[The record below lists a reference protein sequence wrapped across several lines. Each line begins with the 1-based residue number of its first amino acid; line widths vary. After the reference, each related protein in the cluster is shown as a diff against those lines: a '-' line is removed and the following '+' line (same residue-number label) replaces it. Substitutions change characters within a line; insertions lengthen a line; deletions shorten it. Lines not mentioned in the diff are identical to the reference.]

1 MWFYFDD
8 HTGIPAASLGI
19 TERGVVGYPGGEKS
33 TAVARFVQCGRLL
46 CDNSVC
52 GVFELKKKQD
62 FIDTSSPRFVTHKT
76 MNGKST
82 NGTLGGMACIEGLPP
97 LPKSLS
103 GLLNSSGGSWREMER
118 MYVKKTMIQDDLSRG
133 RNNAD
138 NLLANKPANLDAAL
152 ALLRKEMVTFSVFSF
167 ICRQESG
174 PFTTAGLIL
183 AIYIHN
189 HSTKIPKETAE
200 VFFFRLLD
208 KRVCILAEKL
218 RLFENNSLLIDSAY
232 KINPFCII

>member
-1 MWFYFDD
+1 
-8 HTGIPAASLGI
+8 
-19 TERGVVGYPGGEKS
+19 
-33 TAVARFVQCGRLL
+33 
-46 CDNSVC
+46 
-52 GVFELKKKQD
+52 
-62 FIDTSSPRFVTHKT
+62 

-152 ALLRKEMVTFSVFSF
+152 ALLRKEMVTFSECFPLFVDRKVVLKLLLHTVLHSLASSKDFHTMTRPDF
-167 ICRQESG
+167 I
-174 PFTTAGLIL
+174 I
-183 AIYIHN
+183 
-189 HSTKIPKETAE
+189 E
-200 VFFFRLLD
+200 VDSQQSWLML
-208 KRVCILAEKL
+208 
-218 RLFENNSLLIDSAY
+218 NNSLFSY
-232 KINPFCII
+232 MKSRS